1 MLVYRFVKKTRP
13 YSTPCLGVGKVMHW
27 CLQSNVG
34 SKKILD
40 VNLKRVFNQNIINSA
55 AQIIIYLQY
64 YLLQ

>member
-13 YSTPCLGVGKVMHW
+13 YSTACLGVGKVMHW

-40 VNLKRVFNQNIINSA
+40 VNLKG
-55 AQIIIYLQY
+55 L
-64 YLLQ
+64 